1 MPITITLCN
10 LKGGTGKTT
19 TAILMATALSNSGTS
34 VVVLDADPQG
44 SATAWYD
51 LAENQNPLPFDVE
64 PANARILARPRRED
78 VVIIDCPPGGG
89 NVITAAIE
97 AADLVVIPTCPSAI
111 EVDRMWSTV
120 ELAESANVAYTVLL
134 TSVQL
139 GTNAFEDLKQALRE
153 SDTPCIPHVIPQR
166 MDLKRAWGTTP
177 QKFHGYQEAT
187 KAIID
192 LGKESAR

>member
-19 TAILMATALSNSGTS
+19 TAMLMATALANAGTS

-44 SATAWYD
+44 SATAWFD
-51 LAENQNPLPFDVE
+51 LADDQHPLPFSVE
-64 PANARILARPRRED
+64 PANARVLTRPRSED

-89 NVITAAIE
+89 NIITAAIE
-97 AADLVVIPTCPSAI
+97 VADLVVIPTCPSAI

-120 ELAESANVAYTVLL
+120 ELAEAANVAYAVLL

-139 GTNAFEDLKQALRE
+139 GTNALEDLKQALHE
-153 SDTPCIPHVIPQR
+153 SGTPCIPHVIPQR

-177 QKFHGYQEAT
+177 QKFHGYTEAT
-187 KAIID
+187 KAIIA
-192 LGKESAR
+192 LGKECTQ